1 MVERGVSRPEVEEA
15 IRRGTKRRQADRFVA
30 AYRYFRVVFR
40 VDGDDVI
47 VITVMPRW

>member
-15 IRRGTKRRQADRFVA
+15 IQRGTKRRQGSRFVA
-30 AYRYFRVVFR
+30 AHRYFEVVFR
-40 VDGDDVI
+40 KDGDDVI